1 MPPSCVFLVFF
12 CLFWIGIFPLYFLCR
27 CDFFFFKASSSTP
40 RFKNKI
46 IFFVFFSFHFV
57 VFFFIACCMFC
68 HCISKVGFHCIFQ
81 FLKKN
86 LSIFFGLMFI
96 VYILNKI
103 FQKK

>member
-1 MPPSCVFLVFF
+1 
-12 CLFWIGIFPLYFLCR
+12 
-27 CDFFFFKASSSTP
+27 
-40 RFKNKI
+40 
-46 IFFVFFSFHFV
+46 
-57 VFFFIACCMFC
+57 MFC